1 MHCSRHHRLHSKT
14 RKFCR
19 DNVRECLASTDC
31 LTKNIIY
38 FLKQDGNGLVA
49 FPVTFARLH
58 DFGDNFQ
65 ITVKSEGDRFDF
77 FAKFKYT
84 VKSVLKFSNQDV

>member
-1 MHCSRHHRLHSKT
+1 MCSANETANGVHHLSNALFSASSSTFRNQKT
-14 RKFCR
+14 LSR
-19 DNVRECLASTDC
+19 
-31 LTKNIIY
+31 
-38 FLKQDGNGLVA
+38 QHGNGLVA